1 VRFLPPVGISSQERG
16 DQRDLEPDEQAT
28 LLKQITEADEQKK
41 MRYFILVPGRF
52 YEIEYGLLKGGG
64 KGGLIL

>member
-1 VRFLPPVGISSQERG
+1 MWFIPSVRTLSQEG
-16 DQRDLEPDEQAT
+16 EDQRDLEPDEQAT